1 MSMFI
6 VFVLSKTS
14 CDKEPPENIRSEW
27 KLMNRIEQWFS
38 LRKRKAVSLVYVCV
52 GQRDRKD
59 TVGVDH
65 LGVLKL

>member
-1 MSMFI
+1 MEAYESNRT
-6 VFVLSKTS
+6 VVLPE
-14 CDKEPPENIRSEW
+14 KEKGS
-27 KLMNRIEQWFS
+27 FS
-38 LRKRKAVSLVYVCV
+38 GICVCV